1 VAIIFG
7 LLYWTFGSTLS
18 AALVLFNVPFSIV
31 GGVAALYLREIPFS
45 VSAAVGFI
53 SLFGVAVMS
62 GVLYVDEIRRQR
74 QEYERPLK
82 EAVLVGACAQLRPRL
97 ILIIVAL
104 LGIVPAAFAV
114 GIGSDIQR
122 PLATV
127 IFGGLIST
135 LFLTLFALPCLY
147 YISNRRRS

>member
-1 VAIIFG
+1 
-7 LLYWTFGSTLS
+7 
-18 AALVLFNVPFSIV
+18 
-31 GGVAALYLREIPFS
+31 
-45 VSAAVGFI
+45 
-53 SLFGVAVMS
+53 MS
-62 GVLYVDEIRRQR
+62 GVLYVDEIRRQQR
-74 QEYERPLK
+74 DYERPLK

-104 LGIVPAAFAV
+104 LGILPATFAT

-135 LFLTLFALPCLY
+135 LVLTLFALPSLY
-147 YISNRRRS
+147 YAAERRRRWCGVLDKS